1 MWVDMGGYAR
11 GIPYTQRGM
20 LRVDVPY
27 REWRVDVPYR
37 EWRDVAG

>member
-1 MWVDMGGYAR
+1 MYHTGSG
-11 GIPYTQRGM
+11 GM